1 MFAGVRAVV
10 LPALATALGVTP
22 AAAQDPVAE
31 PDTAPVLTHPRI
43 VVRALPVGVALD
55 DLPYAVTVRR
65 TALAL
70 PTAGQGLASELRAIP
85 GLQVH
90 SRYNEALGD
99 RIVIRGFGART
110 QFGIRGVHLVVD
122 GIPATM
128 PDGQASLNHL
138 DPGSL
143 QRAEVLRGPVASTYG
158 NAAGGALLLTT
169 PPPPLTFRQEV
180 AVLAEQGNRLR
191 LRSTTGGPVGPGLGT
206 ASLAVE
212 RGFGFRPHSDTER
225 YQAYGRLDVPLAGG
239 RLRVVAH
246 AVRYDAENPGALTG
260 EQYQRAPYEAQAFN
274 VTQRTG
280 EQGTHGQLGLAWVG
294 TLAGRAL
301 DLSLYGL
308 GRTIVNPI
316 PPAIIDL
323 DRAAGGARVI
333 LRSPDSDNGALDWAM
348 GIDAAIQADDRRNH
362 ENDGGRRGELTLDQA
377 ERVSNIAAHG
387 QALVPVPGPL
397 SLFLGA
403 RYDRVMFAA
412 DDHFTDGDPDD
423 SGRRTMDAVSPTAGL
438 RLAVSPGISL
448 FGNVSTAFETPTTTE
463 LVNRPGGAGGFNPE
477 LEPQRTLSYEL
488 GGRASP
494 GPGVRLELTVYH
506 ARIRDALIPFE
517 VETAPGRQYFRNA
530 GRAVHRGLEALAE
543 LSIDRLGLLV
553 TYDRTDAR
561 FVSYATEASS
571 FNGRAVPGVRPWSV
585 DVVLTGRPLPT
596 LALEMEYT
604 VTGAMAADDANEVM
618 APGYDLV
625 TVRAAGRGLR
635 VGGWDVRPFV
645 GLRNALDETH
655 VASVVPNAFG
665 GRYFEPGPGR
675 SLYIGT
681 EILLR

>member
-1 MFAGVRAVV
+1 M
-10 LPALATALGVTP
+10 LPALAIALGVT
-22 AAAQDPVAE
+22 AAAGQDPAAE
-31 PDTAPVLTHPRI
+31 PDTAPVLPLPAI
-43 VVRALPVGVALD
+43 VVRALPVRAALD

-70 PTAGQGLASELRAIP
+70 PTAAQGLGSELRAVP

-110 QFGIRGVHLVVD
+110 QFGIRGVHVVVD

-128 PDGQASLNHL
+128 PDGQTSLNHL
-138 DPGSL
+138 DPTLL
-143 QRAEVLRGPVASTYG
+143 QRAEILRGPAASTYG

-169 PPPPLTFRQEV
+169 LPPPPTFRQEV
-180 AVLAEQGNRLR
+180 AVLAGQGERLR
-191 LRSTTGGPVGPGLGT
+191 LRSTTGGPIGPGVGT
-206 ASLAVE
+206 ASLVGE
-212 RGFGFRPHSDTER
+212 RGSGFRPHSDTER
-225 YQAYGRLDVPLAGG
+225 YQASGRLDVPLAGG
-239 RLRVVAH
+239 RLRAVGH
-246 AVRYDAENPGALTG
+246 AVRYDAETPGALTG
-260 EQYQRAPYEAQAFN
+260 EQYRTAPYEAQPFN

-280 EQGTHGQLGLAWVG
+280 EQGRHGQLGLAWEGAV
-294 TLAGRAL
+294 AGSAL
-301 DLSLYGL
+301 DVSVHGL

-316 PPAIIDL
+316 PPTIIDL
-323 DRAAGGARVI
+323 ERTVGGTRVL
-333 LRSPDSDNGALDWAM
+333 LRSPEPATGALGWAV
-348 GIDAAIQADDRRNH
+348 GVEAGIQADDRRNH
-362 ENDGGRRGELTLDQA
+362 ENDEGTRGRLTLDQ
-377 ERVSNIAAHG
+377 EEWVSNVAAHG
-387 QALVPVPGPL
+387 QTLIPAPGPV

-412 DDHFTDGDPDD
+412 ADHFTAGDPDD
-423 SGRRTMDAVSPTAGL
+423 SGRRTMHAVSPTAGV
-438 RLAVSPGISL
+438 RLAVSSGISL

-494 GPGVRLELTVYH
+494 VPGVRLELTAYR

-517 VETAPGRQYFRNA
+517 VESAPGRQYFRNA
-530 GRAVHRGLEALAE
+530 GRAIHRGLEALAE
-543 LSIDRLGLLV
+543 LRADRLGLLV

-561 FVSYATEASS
+561 FASDATEAGS
-571 FNGRAVPGVRPWSV
+571 FDGREVPGVRPWSV
-585 DVVLTGRPLPT
+585 DVVLTGRPLPA
-596 LALEMEYT
+596 LALELEYA
-604 VTGAMAADDANEVM
+604 VTGDMAADDANEVM
-618 APGYDLV
+618 APGYRLV
-625 TVRAAGRGLR
+625 TVRAAGRDIR
-635 VGGWDVRPFV
+635 VGGWDVQPFA

-675 SLYIGT
+675 SLYVGA
-681 EILLR
+681 EVVR